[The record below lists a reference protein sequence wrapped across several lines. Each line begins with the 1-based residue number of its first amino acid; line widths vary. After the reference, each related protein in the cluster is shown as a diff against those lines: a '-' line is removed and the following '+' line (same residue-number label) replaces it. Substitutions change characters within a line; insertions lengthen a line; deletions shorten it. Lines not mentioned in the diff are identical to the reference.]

1 MQGSEKK
8 TPRPMAG
15 ASRRQS
21 VLGDYLDWMAMVLVS
36 RTASER
42 AILPRWRQ
50 LAAHEVEA
58 KASGG
63 MLPDVVTVADR
74 EAETILAEGLAN
86 LLPGATIVGEEAC
99 HADPRVFDRLGDPLC
114 WIVDPLDGTNN
125 FAAGTPPFGI
135 LVALAE
141 RGETIGGWIYDCL
154 SGRFCHAAR
163 RGGAFIDGERIT
175 AAETGT
181 RPPIAANSL
190 IYMRPE
196 RREAVGKALASD
208 YTLVDI
214 PRCAAEQYPRLVLG
228 ENDVAI
234 FERTLPWDHAAGAL
248 FVNEAG
254 GKVARPD
261 GSPYRVDEHVRP
273 GLIGAASE
281 RLWED
286 LAARL
291 PLAD

>member
-1 MQGSEKK
+1 MPSGS
-8 TPRPMAG
+8 T
-15 ASRRQS
+15 
-21 VLGDYLDWMAMVLVS
+21 
-36 RTASER
+36 TAIAALTDGVHALMREATER

-50 LAAHEVEA
+50 LAAHEIES
-58 KASGG
+58 KPSRGT
-63 MLPDVVTVADR
+63 LPDVVTVADH
-74 EAETILAEGLAN
+74 EAEAILGEGLAK
-86 LLPGATIVGEEAC
+86 LEPAAQIVGEEAC
-99 HADPRVFDRLGDPLC
+99 EADPSVFDRLGGELC

-125 FAAGTPPFGI
+125 FAAGKPPFGI
-135 LVALAE
+135 IVALAA
-141 RGETIGGWIYDCL
+141 RGSTVGAWILDCL
-154 SGRFCHAAR
+154 SGRLCHAVA
-163 RGGAFIDGERIT
+163 GAGAFIDGRPV
-175 AAETGT
+175 AARETGA

-190 IYMRPE
+190 IYMEP
-196 RREAVGKALASD
+196 RRRQAVRRAIAPH

-261 GSPYRVDEHVRP
+261 GSAYRVDDHARP

-286 LAARL
+286 LATRL
-291 PLAD
+291 PPYS